1 MQRHIGLPCHLD
13 AVVLDYIQ
21 LDLNC
26 FQYVNHVGALFQ
38 ADGTKKRCSV
48 EVEQTLYRRYV
59 SIVCP
64 RSYEPHALPLRHAG
78 EGGGVLWRQR
88 GAILINCTN
97 DEYPLQVLILL
108 PLGYEPSALPM
119 S

>member
-1 MQRHIGLPCHLD
+1 MLVHFFKLMGLK
-13 AVVLDYIQ
+13 
-21 LDLNC
+21 N
-26 FQYVNHVGALFQ
+26 GALLRSSRPYTGDTF
-38 ADGTKKRCSV
+38 
-48 EVEQTLYRRYV
+48 
-59 SIVCP
+59 
-64 RSYEPHALPLRHAG
+64 RSYVLAVMSRTRCRCATPVK